1 MDAFYEKAYALIS
14 SPAAKWAFD
23 LENEAAHNRDR
34 YGRHRFG
41 QSCLLARRLIQA
53 GVRFVT
59 INMGGWDTHQNNFK
73 SLKTKLPQVDQGYS
87 ALLDDLAERGL
98 LDSTVVACFGEFGRT
113 PKVNPSAGRD
123 HWGRAMSVTI
133 GGGGLRHGLVI
144 GETNDRAEEPT
155 ERPITV
161 ADLAATIYHALGVD
175 FSEEYLTPQNRPVR
189 VNYQGTPVGE
199 LF

>member
-1 MDAFYEKAYALIS
+1 
-14 SPAAKWAFD
+14 
-23 LENEAAHNRDR
+23 
-34 YGRHRFG
+34 
-41 QSCLLARRLIQA
+41 
-53 GVRFVT
+53 
-59 INMGGWDTHQNNFK
+59 
-73 SLKTKLPQVDQGYS
+73 
-87 ALLDDLAERGL
+87 
-98 LDSTVVACFGEFGRT
+98 
-113 PKVNPSAGRD
+113 VNPSAGRD